1 MAANP
6 SVNNPGPMLCQLNDQ
21 MGTGI
26 TYMAHLQELMCI
38 LNLMLDNLSS
48 AKAAQ
53 ILIIILVCGV
63 LLRSKAIRSKVRALV
78 KQRKPPSCFFHFFPT
93 SPLDIFLFSTRQQ
106 IVSFHHFIQMLEK
119 WRPLLSGSQKESV
132 PAGTATVL

>member
-6 SVNNPGPMLCQLNDQ
+6 SVNNPGPMLDKLNDQ
-21 MGTGI
+21 MGTSI
-26 TYMAHLQELMCI
+26 TYMVHLQELMCI

-53 ILIIILVCGV
+53 ILIIILVCEV

-78 KQRKPPSCFFHFFPT
+78 KQRKPPSCFFHIFQQVLWTFFC
-93 SPLDIFLFSTRQQ
+93 FQR
-106 IVSFHHFIQMLEK
+106 VSKSSHFIILFK
-119 WRPLLSGSQKESV
+119 CWRNGGPIKSGS
-132 PAGTATVL
+132 